1 MKALFRRHHKSKKNA
16 RDKAQAHEAD
26 ANADPPSLYR
36 LDLSPASAASSTSRL
51 ASYKLSPRGRLVSL
65 RPEPPALRAV
75 GITDDGLAFSNF
87 GKEASLRVV
96 IVGAGFAGLGAAVA
110 CARQNMSVTV
120 LERSS
125 GLSPHGDS
133 IMFGANASR
142 LMDRWGVGD
151 DMFLRGASKGGWW
164 LFKDQQGRDVWQ
176 GNLDELSAQV
186 GAPVLQGR
194 RPTFLASLGTQA
206 RMLGVQIRLHSE
218 VVQYWD
224 SDDEPAVVLVSGEVV
239 KGDVVIVAD
248 GVHSTAR
255 GLLASNARPTMAQKR
270 TGYSIHRGVMTSEDI
285 AADPVCAHL
294 LDGNIRTWLGPDS
307 HICTY
312 PMENGRSLAFTF
324 THADAKHAASLDWRD
339 KKPISEV
346 LELLDS
352 AWDPTLRRA
361 MRHFSSTLHWEI
373 TDEAPEAEWIST
385 GGKICF
391 IGDAVHA
398 MMPTALQGG
407 SQAIEDAG
415 TIALCLAMAG
425 SKPQGVSVAL
435 RVHEKLRRPYVVQAQ
450 ALGLEQQ
457 LVWHTYTSSPTGS
470 PPSILRPL
478 SFDMYSH
485 DAERDALKHFNDY
498 AHEVDPAFSVKREW
512 MEEAAKNAELD
523 RAGED
528 ARASRGRRPG
538 SPRPLK

>member
-1 MKALFRRHHKSKKNA
+1 MPMRSIFKRGLKHKDKKS
-16 RDKAQAHEAD
+16 RDDLKGG
-26 ANADPPSLYR
+26 DPPSIPLHHI
-36 LDLSPASAASSTSRL
+36 DLSCASAASSTTRF
-51 ASYKLSPRGRLVSL
+51 ASYKLSPRARLVS
-65 RPEPPALRAV
+65 RVAPVSTRATAPAVLHA
-75 GITDDGLAFSNF
+75 GLTFLCAPQRDSNF
-87 GKEASLRVV
+87 GREDSLRVV

-110 CARQNMSVTV
+110 CARQNFSVTV

-142 LMDRWGVGD
+142 LMDRWGIGEE
-151 DMFLRGASKGGWW
+151 MFARGASKGGWW
-164 LFKDQQGRDVWQ
+164 LFKDQAGHDVWQ
-176 GNLDELSAQV
+176 GDLDALSAQV

-206 RMLGVQIRLHSE
+206 RVLGVNIRLHAE

-224 SDDEPAVVLVSGEVV
+224 SDDEPAVVLASGEVI

-255 GLLASNARPTMAQKR
+255 HLLASHKRPTVAQRR
-270 TGYSIHRGVMTSEDI
+270 TGYSIHRGVMTSEAI

-294 LDGNIRTWLGPDS
+294 LDGNIRTWLGPDA

-324 THADAKHAASLDWRD
+324 THADARHAASLDWRD

-346 LELLDS
+346 LDLLDS
-352 AWDPTLRRA
+352 KWDPTLRRA
-361 MRHFSSTLHWEI
+361 MRHFTSTLHWEI
-373 TDEAPEAEWIST
+373 LDEVPEAEWISA

-407 SQAIEDAG
+407 SQAIEDAA

-425 SKPQGVSVAL
+425 SNPGGVRLAL
-435 RVHEKLRRPYVVQAQ
+435 QVHEKLRRPFVEQAQ
-450 ALGLEQQ
+450 ALGFKQQ
-457 LVWHTYTSSPTGS
+457 DIWHNYTSSPTGDW
-470 PPSILRPL
+470 IAQAVQN
-478 SFDMYSH
+478 
-485 DAERDALKHFNDY
+485 AEIDRSSLDGRA
-498 AHEVDPAFSVKREW
+498 KRE
-512 MEEAAKNAELD
+512 
-523 RAGED
+523 RV
-528 ARASRGRRPG
+528 RG
-538 SPRPLK
+538 SPRPIE